1 MERDYA
7 AILLPLIKPIVHNPD
22 AVLIRELPGATKR
35 DVTIAIIANDDDT
48 ARLIG
53 RRGTVANA
61 LREVV
66 RIATKADDTNQ
77 HIPLTLASLSEGQD
91 HADDAQS
98 SPPFLP

>member
-53 RRGTVANA
+53 RRA
-61 LREVV
+61 
-66 RIATKADDTNQ
+66 
-77 HIPLTLASLSEGQD
+77 PLPMPFAKSFAS
-91 HADDAQS
+91 
-98 SPPFLP
+98 PTRR